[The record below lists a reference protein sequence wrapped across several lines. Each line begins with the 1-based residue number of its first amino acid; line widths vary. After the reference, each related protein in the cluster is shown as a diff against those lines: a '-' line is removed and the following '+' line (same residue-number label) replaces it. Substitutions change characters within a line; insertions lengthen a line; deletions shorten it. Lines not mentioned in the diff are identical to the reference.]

1 MKGLIIFIGICV
13 LFSCKTKQN
22 SETTVSQNNSNVI
35 DSGIIERDHPSLNI
49 EAEIG
54 DMTPLNIEAEIGEM
68 TQESKN
74 VQILKSKIDGNH
86 LILKIGYSG
95 GCTTHE
101 FQFLGSAMIS
111 KSLPPIRTVRL
122 VHHTD
127 DTCREYIERELIV
140 NLKDLA
146 YKKESGSKIKLKIQG
161 AEDFLLYTYQ

>member
-54 DMTPLNIEAEIGEM
+54 DMT
-68 TQESKN
+68 QESKN
-74 VQILKSKIDGNH
+74 VQILKSKINGNH

>member
-1 MKGLIIFIGICV
+1 MKGIIIFIGICV

-22 SETTVSQNNSNVI
+22 SDATVSQNNNNVS
-35 DSGIIERDHPSLNI
+35 DSGITNRDKPSLNI
-49 EAEIG
+49 NAEIG
-54 DMTPLNIEAEIGEM
+54 DLTV
-68 TQESKN
+68 ESKN
-74 VQILKSKIDGNH
+74 VQILKSRIEGNS

-101 FQFLGSAMIS
+101 FQFIGSAMIS

-140 NLKDLA
+140 DLKELA
-146 YKKESGSKIKLKIQG
+146 YKKEAGSQIKLNIG
-161 AEDFLLYTYQ
+161 ESNGVFLYTYQ

>member
-1 MKGLIIFIGICV
+1 MKGLVIFIGICV

-54 DMTPLNIEAEIGEM
+54 DM

>member
-54 DMTPLNIEAEIGEM
+54 DM

-161 AEDFLLYTYQ
+161 AEDFLIYTYQ

>member
-54 DMTPLNIEAEIGEM
+54 DM

>member
-13 LFSCKTKQN
+13 LFACKTKQN

-35 DSGIIERDHPSLNI
+35 DSGITERDHPSLNI

-54 DMTPLNIEAEIGEM
+54 DM

-74 VQILKSKIDGNH
+74 VQILKSKIDGNN

-101 FQFLGSAMIS
+101 FQFIGSAMIS

-127 DTCREYIERELIV
+127 DTCREYIEQELIV
-140 NLKDLA
+140 NLKNLA
-146 YKKESGSKIKLKIQG
+146 YQKESGSQIKLNIG
-161 AEDFLLYTYQ
+161 ANEGQLLYTYQ